1 MADEVKVLKID
12 EETAFTDDGK
22 LEQRMRVQFKVGNHG
37 PFFRTF
43 PKEGFSGGSAK
54 LALEEYAREVRAL
67 NG

>member
-37 PFFRTF
+37 PFFGRFRRKDF
-43 PKEGFSGGSAK
+43 PAAPRSSRSRNTPAK
-54 LALEEYAREVRAL
+54 CAR
-67 NG
+67 